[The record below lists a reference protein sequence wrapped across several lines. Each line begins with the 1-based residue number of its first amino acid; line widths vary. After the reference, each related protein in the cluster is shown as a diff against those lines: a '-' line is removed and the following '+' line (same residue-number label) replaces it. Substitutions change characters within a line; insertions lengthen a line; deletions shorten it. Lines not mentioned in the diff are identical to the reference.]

1 MALTDFQRTVCR
13 LLADHRISSGESY
26 VAGDVALTST
36 GDLFRGD
43 ATELQAAV
51 DRDQLVFHPGRIGWA
66 WPEIKQR

>member
-1 MALTDFQRTVCR
+1 V
-13 LLADHRISSGESY
+13 
-26 VAGDVALTST
+26 LTST

-51 DRDQLVFHPGRIGWA
+51 DRDQLVFHPGRIGGA